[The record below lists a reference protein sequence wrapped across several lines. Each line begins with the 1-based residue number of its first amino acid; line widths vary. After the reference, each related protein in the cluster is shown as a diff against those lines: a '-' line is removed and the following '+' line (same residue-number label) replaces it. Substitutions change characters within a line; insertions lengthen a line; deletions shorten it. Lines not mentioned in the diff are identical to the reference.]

1 MSKSPLDQDTST
13 STSTSMSKAQES
25 NGGQVSAPASAVA
38 TQSEW
43 AQSYFTALHRELV
56 FIWPQSSDISL
67 LHTGEQQAAALE
79 ASLTSLESR
88 LDALLA
94 SIEDNATSSI
104 SNQEKTSE
112 PRPGT

>member
-1 MSKSPLDQDTST
+1 MLTRDI
-13 STSTSMSKAQES
+13 
-25 NGGQVSAPASAVA
+25 
-38 TQSEW
+38 
-43 AQSYFTALHRELV
+43 HR
-56 FIWPQSSDISL
+56 
-67 LHTGEQQAAALE
+67 GEQQAAALE